1 MLPLIALPQVDV
13 FIFGVWSYLSA
24 FILILLTLLT
34 YVWVY
39 VYECGLGYGGQSTS
53 YGSFLL
59 IMNPGNLSG
68 HRVYIVGAS
77 VCLAIVLAHLSPL
90 ESNLLSVDPWGKK
103 L

>member
-39 VYECGLGYGGQSTS
+39 VYECGYMYMSVGLAMEVRARAMGVFFSSWTLGICQ
-53 YGSFLL
+53 
-59 IMNPGNLSG
+59 
-68 HRVYIVGAS
+68 
-77 VCLAIVLAHLSPL
+77 AIGFA
-90 ESNLLSVDPWGKK
+90 
-103 L
+103 